1 MHFILTCSFPKAKQV
16 VALVSLPARVQPQE
30 GVEAIFFVAK
40 EVVEVVVVQV
50 AITNITM
57 EVVTK
62 VKILTESL
70 NITTVRSMAI

>member
-1 MHFILTCSFPKAKQV
+1 V
-16 VALVSLPARVQPQE
+16 VALVSLLARVQPQE